1 MKTHMPMRGFAAAGG
16 EGGKVLYRSDIC
28 GGRSDRT
35 RSLFGT
41 ALAAATL
48 GASVITG
55 CASTQGVV
63 IEGDVASTGL
73 PVTQPADLAR
83 RVAENSRLGR
93 ALLDD
98 PGVSEG
104 VKTELRSCPDWYPI
118 SVGSI
123 LLDPG
128 APRIVPETELVVM
141 NVYPCQPA
149 HQPGTGVSIS
159 VNLAGYVYRSGKAG
173 SSEDDPE
180 LGERLFSVEERGKF
194 IVSGQRAASLSVLET
209 DPRPP
214 EFECC
219 PPRPPL
225 RTEFH
230 WDGMEFIRD

>member
-1 MKTHMPMRGFAAAGG
+1 MKTHMPMRGFAAAG
-16 EGGKVLYRSDIC
+16 EGNVLYRSDIC
-28 GGRSDRT
+28 GVRSDRT

-173 SSEDDPE
+173 SSEDNPE

-219 PPRPPL
+219 PRPPL